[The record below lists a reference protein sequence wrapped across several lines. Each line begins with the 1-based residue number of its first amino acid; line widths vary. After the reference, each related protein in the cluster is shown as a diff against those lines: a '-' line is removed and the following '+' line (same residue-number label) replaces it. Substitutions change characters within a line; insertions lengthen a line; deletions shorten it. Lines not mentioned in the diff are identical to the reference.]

1 VNSIWRQR
9 VLGSN
14 DQELNMASGTA
25 ETVPAIARSTRTD
38 GSAEKPATRARRPRA
53 NESEEESGFT
63 RYFLA
68 KRDGDGSIPALDREL
83 TSEGEALV
91 EALRSG
97 VTFYAIQE
105 FRVIPDFASRRP
117 QLQKEV
123 VHGKQ
128 IS

>member
-1 VNSIWRQR
+1 VNSIWRQQ

-14 DQELNMASGTA
+14 DQELNMASSTA

-38 GSAEKPATRARRPRA
+38 GSTEKPATRARRPRS
-53 NESEEESGFT
+53 NGSEEESGFT

-83 TSEGEALV
+83 ASEGEALV